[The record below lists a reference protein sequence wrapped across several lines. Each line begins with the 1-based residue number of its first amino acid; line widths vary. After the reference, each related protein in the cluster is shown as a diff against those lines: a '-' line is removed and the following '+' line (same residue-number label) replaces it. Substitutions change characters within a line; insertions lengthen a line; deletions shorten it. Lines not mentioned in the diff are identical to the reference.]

1 MVSRTRPRLL
11 STIRQPAFA
20 VAAIPFVDG
29 VLPTT
34 THPPGSMSSAVVRP
48 TPPGHG
54 PGSLAFVMCANTVR
68 WPPGEISTIVDPVPC
83 WLALLL
89 KLLTRTSPRFSL
101 PWLCW
106 TTATPY
112 GLRSPFPGI
121 VEAIFLILLNCPMND
136 PGV

>member
-1 MVSRTRPRLL
+1 MVSRTLPRLS
-11 STIRQPAFA
+11 STIRHPAFA
-20 VAAIPFVDG
+20 VAAIPFFDG

-34 THPPGSMSSAVVRP
+34 THPPGSMTSAVVRP

-54 PGSLAFVMCANTVR
+54 PVSLDLVMWANTAM
-68 WPPGEISTIVDPVPC
+68 WPRGESCTIGDPVPC

-89 KLLTRTSPRFSL
+89 KLLTRTSPRISL
-101 PWLCW
+101 PWVRR

-112 GLRSPFPGI
+112 GLTSPFPGT
-121 VEAIFLILLNCPMND
+121 VEPMFLILVNCPMND